1 MQVALASLAETAGR
15 FAHTYDASDLVLNDD
30 RAVLASPLTISG
42 RIVRKSGQ
50 VVVIGEVEALVQ
62 VECDRC
68 LEPTSISVKSPFKLE
83 YVTKEQYQALP
94 VAELEERDLA
104 LSVFDGE
111 VVDIDEIAREQLLL
125 AIPFQALCKED
136 CNGLCFVCGANK
148 NLSSCD
154 CKAADNDSRW
164 SGLENLRL

>member
-1 MQVALASLAETAGR
+1 L
-15 FAHTYDASDLVLNDD
+15 
-30 RAVLASPLTISG
+30 
-42 RIVRKSGQ
+42 IVRKGGQ

-68 LEPTSISVKSPFKLE
+68 LEPIPISVKSPFKLE

-94 VAELEERDLA
+94 AAGLEERDLA

-125 AIPFQALCKED
+125 AIPFHALCKED
-136 CNGLCFVCGANK
+136 CKGLCF
-148 NLSSCD
+148 
-154 CKAADNDSRW
+154 
-164 SGLENLRL
+164 

>member
-1 MQVALASLAETAGR
+1 MQVELASLPETSGR
-15 FAHTYDASDLVLNDD
+15 FAHTYEAGELVLNDE
-30 RAVLASPLTISG
+30 RVVLANPPTISG
-42 RIVRKSGQ
+42 RIVRKGGQ
-50 VVVIGEVEALVQ
+50 VVVVGEVEGLVQ

-68 LEPTSISVKSPFKLE
+68 LEPIQISVKSPFKLE

-94 VAELEERDLA
+94 AAELEERDLA

-125 AIPFQALCKED
+125 AVPFQALCKED
-136 CNGLCFVCGANK
+136 CKGLCFACGANK

-154 CKAADNDSRW
+154 CKPAENDSRW